1 MILRKNHLLNYIYL
15 FKSLI
20 FCLKYFLILS
30 GRINRLFNIEIIEIK
45 NSLIKIIL
53 VRVRAD
59 SAKGLNTHGLPSP
72 IEILLRWYY
81 MRNQVL
87 YTIRNSYY

>member
-1 MILRKNHLLNYIYL
+1 M
-15 FKSLI
+15 
-20 FCLKYFLILS
+20 
-30 GRINRLFNIEIIEIK
+30 
-45 NSLIKIIL
+45 
-53 VRVRAD
+53 RAD